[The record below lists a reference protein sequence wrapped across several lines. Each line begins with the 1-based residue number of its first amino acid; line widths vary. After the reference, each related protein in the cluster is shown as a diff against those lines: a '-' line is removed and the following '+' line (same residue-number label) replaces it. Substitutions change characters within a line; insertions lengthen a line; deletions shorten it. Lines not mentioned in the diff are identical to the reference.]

1 MAAMAKAS
9 SASLRRS
16 KLGRDIVVNGVLA
29 LICIIWLVPL
39 LGLLVSSFRERSD
52 IVSSGWWTVFPHQ
65 EYVSVDKIQ
74 LTRGIALD
82 QPVQVGDV
90 TLTDDQLRAGYEL
103 PDGRRYIWAN
113 RRARTV
119 DVQSQQWNANTNFT
133 IGNYR
138 NVLLGQEFNVI
149 QPDGSTKVEKGEDMS
164 KAFLNSLTVTIPATV
179 IPILLA
185 TFAAYAF
192 AWMRFPGRKL
202 LFAMVVGLLVIPGQ
216 VALIPLLSAFS
227 GLKINGTFLALWL
240 VHTGFGLSLAIYLL
254 YNYIS
259 QLPREILE
267 SAFIDGASPF
277 TIFLRLILPLSVPAL
292 ASFAIFQFM
301 WVWNDYLNALIF
313 LGTAPDQQVV
323 TIKLAQMLGS
333 RGQDWHLLTA
343 GGFVSMLLPLVV
355 FFSLQRYFVRGL
367 LAGSVK
373 G

>member
-82 QPVQVGDV
+82 QPVQVGRRNADRRPAARG
-90 TLTDDQLRAGYEL
+90 LRAA
-103 PDGRRYIWAN
+103 RRPALSGPTAAPAPWMC
-113 RRARTV
+113 
-119 DVQSQQWNANTNFT
+119 QSQQWNANTNFT

-192 AWMRFPGRKL
+192 A
-202 LFAMVVGLLVIPGQ
+202 GLCAPRPQACCLRWW
-216 VALIPLLSAFS
+216 
-227 GLKINGTFLALWL
+227 LACW
-240 VHTGFGLSLAIYLL
+240 
-254 YNYIS
+254 
-259 QLPREILE
+259 
-267 SAFIDGASPF
+267 
-277 TIFLRLILPLSVPAL
+277 
-292 ASFAIFQFM
+292 
-301 WVWNDYLNALIF
+301 
-313 LGTAPDQQVV
+313 
-323 TIKLAQMLGS
+323 
-333 RGQDWHLLTA
+333 
-343 GGFVSMLLPLVV
+343 
-355 FFSLQRYFVRGL
+355 
-367 LAGSVK
+367 
-373 G
+373 